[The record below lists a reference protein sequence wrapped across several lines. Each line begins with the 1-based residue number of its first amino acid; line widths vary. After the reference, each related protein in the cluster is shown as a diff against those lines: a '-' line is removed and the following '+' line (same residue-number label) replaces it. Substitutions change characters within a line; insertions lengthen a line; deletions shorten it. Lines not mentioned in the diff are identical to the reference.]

1 MTEEERQEL
10 QNILDQNNVKI
21 PLDKFPPM
29 QPPLEQRKRGNKC
42 NNQRLMNETQYIET
56 TDGAGVGA
64 LQYNTKGMTH
74 GYSSSA
80 LRELPSF
87 TPQHLGATVKPP
99 VKFQHMNTLQKNH
112 HYSTSSKLIAA
123 TTGTLIEGR
132 DARTIKNAVGRK
144 PNAKD
149 KDPHIQ
155 ARGDPR
161 NKNSK

>member
-56 TDGAGVGA
+56 TDATGVGG

-87 TPQHLGATVKPP
+87 TPQQLGNVKNP
-99 VKFQHMNTLQKNH
+99 VKFQHMNTMQKNH
-112 HYSTSSKLIAA
+112 HYSTSSKLIAP
-123 TTGTLIEGR
+123 TTGNLIETR
-132 DARTIKNAVGRK
+132 DARVLKNALTRK
-144 PNAKD
+144 PN
-149 KDPHIQ
+149 
-155 ARGDPR
+155 
-161 NKNSK
+161 